1 METTQFVYLGI
12 GTNLGDR
19 TAHITSALN
28 ELARNGIQTKRCSS
42 IYETAAWGF
51 EATES
56 FYNCVFECET
66 SLSALQLL
74 QQIKVIE
81 TALGRTKKT
90 SEGYES
96 RVIDIDILLYKNE
109 VISTEEL
116 IVPHHYLTVRNFV
129 LYPLAELIPL
139 KSHPVTLIS
148 FVELLKKS
156 PDKSPIRIVKPPIS
170 FGNLCNV

>member
-19 TAHITSALN
+19 IAHITAALN
-28 ELARNGIQTKRCSS
+28 ELGRNGIQTKRCSS

-66 SLSALQLL
+66 ALSAVQLL

-90 SEGYES
+90 SIGYES

-109 VISTEEL
+109 VISTDGL
-116 IVPHHYLTVRNFV
+116 IVPHQHLPTRNFV

-139 KSHPVTLIS
+139 KKHPVDLIS
-148 FVELLKKS
+148 IVELLKTS

>member
-1 METTQFVYLGI
+1 METSQFVYLGI

-19 TAHITSALN
+19 IAQITAALD

-42 IYETAAWGF
+42 IFETAAWGF
-51 EATES
+51 EASES

-66 SLSALQLL
+66 ALSAAQLL
-74 QQIKVIE
+74 QQIKSIE
-81 TALGRTKKT
+81 TALGRSKKT

-139 KSHPVTLIS
+139 KNHPVDLIS
-148 FVELLKKS
+148 FNELLKNS
-156 PDKSPIRIVKPPIS
+156 PDKSSVRIVKPPIS
-170 FGNLCNV
+170 FRNLCNF

>member
-1 METTQFVYLGI
+1 METAQFVYLGI

-19 TAHITSALN
+19 IAHITSALN

-66 SLSALQLL
+66 ALSAVQLL
-74 QQIKVIE
+74 QQIKASE
-81 TALGRTKKT
+81 TELGRSKKT

-116 IVPHHYLTVRNFV
+116 IVPHHYLTARNFV

-139 KSHPVTLIS
+139 KSHPVSLIS
-148 FVELLKKS
+148 FVELLKKT
-156 PDKSPIRIVKPPIS
+156 PDKSSIRIVKPPIS
-170 FGNLCNV
+170 FRKL

>member
-66 SLSALQLL
+66 ALSALQLL

-109 VISTEEL
+109 VITTEEL
-116 IVPHHYLTVRNFV
+116 IVPHQHLSVRNFA
-129 LYPLAELIPL
+129 LYPLTELIPL
-139 KSHPVTLIS
+139 IHHPVSFIS
-148 FVELLKKS
+148 FVELLKMS
-156 PDKSPIRIVKPPIS
+156 PDKSPIRLVKPPIL
-170 FGNLCNV
+170 FRNL

>member
-19 TAHITSALN
+19 IAHITSALN

-51 EATES
+51 EAIES

-66 SLSALQLL
+66 TLSALQLL

-90 SEGYES
+90 SIGYES

-116 IVPHHYLTVRNFV
+116 IVPHHYLTARNFV
-129 LYPLAELIPL
+129 LYPLVELIPL
-139 KSHPVTLIS
+139 KYHPVDLIS

-156 PDKSPIRIVKPPIS
+156 PDKSSIRIVKPPIS
-170 FGNLCNV
+170 FRKL